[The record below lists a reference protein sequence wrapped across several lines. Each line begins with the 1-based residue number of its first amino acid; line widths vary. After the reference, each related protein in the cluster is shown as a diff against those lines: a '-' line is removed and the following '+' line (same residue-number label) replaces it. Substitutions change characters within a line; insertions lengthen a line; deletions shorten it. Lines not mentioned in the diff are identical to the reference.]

1 LRLNKRRYTIT
12 QRCKKEAQD
21 VGGFQTEDEL
31 SCEEAVGRKE
41 ESKVKKQIDVGST
54 VTARLHNGRVVV
66 AKVTAIVDSVA
77 GRKVQGT
84 KNGSG
89 NIEHAL

>member
-1 LRLNKRRYTIT
+1 
-12 QRCKKEAQD
+12 
-21 VGGFQTEDEL
+21 
-31 SCEEAVGRKE
+31 VGRKE

-77 GRKVQGT
+77 GRKVHITFGAF
-84 KNGSG
+84 
-89 NIEHAL
+89 ALIVDDTQIVRECKA